1 MLNFFFFPWA
11 RRNQVCML
19 INTLQS
25 LTCDYVGCILSTCQ
39 KIKSSTLLHLCK
51 DFLHFFCTLT
61 AQEKTD
67 FGIFV
72 QHNKTVYIKC
82 LHGGRKDS
90 TYIYFNLWGHEK
102 SRDWELHST
111 KCNMN
116 LLMYCI
122 TDIHIQFTTFLHV
135 YKDYLFWDSAN
146 VIVIHNSFMWYLY
159 VS

>member
-1 MLNFFFFPWA
+1 
-11 RRNQVCML
+11 ML

-67 FGIFV
+67 FAIFV
-72 QHNKTVYIKC
+72 HHNKTMYIRC
-82 LHGGRKDS
+82 LHGGRKDT
-90 TYIYFNLWGHEK
+90 TYICFNLWGHEK
-102 SRDWELHST
+102 SRDRDLHST

-116 LLMYCI
+116 LLMYSI

-135 YKDYLFWDSAN
+135 YKDYLFWVSAN